1 MAPNPALSTRPCTM
15 PPYKRILVPVDGSE
29 PSNRALATA
38 LQLARD
44 VGGRVCV
51 LHDIDELQY
60 LIPYADPGALI
71 EAVRAEG
78 QQVVQAALAICEA
91 AGVPADS
98 RLVEGV
104 GRRLGEAVA
113 DQAASWNADLVVIGS
128 HGRRGLKR
136 VLLGSGAEQILR
148 LAPVSTLVVR

>member
-1 MAPNPALSTRPCTM
+1 M
-15 PPYKRILVPVDGSE
+15 PPYRRILVPVDGSE
-29 PSNRALATA
+29 PSNRALTTA

-44 VGGRVCV
+44 AGGRVCV

-60 LIPYADPGALI
+60 LVPYADPGALI
-71 EAVRAEG
+71 EAVRSQG
-78 QQVVQAALAICEA
+78 RQVLRAALAMCA
-91 AGVPADS
+91 SAGVPADS
-98 RLVEGV
+98 LLVEGV

-113 DQAASWNADLVVIGS
+113 DQAVSWNADLVVIGS

-148 LAPVSTLVVR
+148 LSPVPTLVVRDRPNV